1 MQNAVTTAKVIT
13 IMKKDIHAALTD
25 AEAAAVT
32 NSYL

>member
-1 MQNAVTTAKVIT
+1 MQNAVTTVKDIT
-13 IMKKDIHAALTD
+13 TMKKDILAVPMD